1 MDLYTRFGKNGTK
14 SILVCDDA
22 YDHALL
28 LQVILEAEGYEVIL
42 ANSGEAA
49 IAQIERENPDLVLL
63 DLMMPGIDAMEAVR
77 CMRQN
82 PRNDGIPVILVAP
95 SRRDSISVE
104 CQKLVSGIVHKPI
117 ECEEL
122 IAQVEAIFA
131 TPFSLRSQSHSR
143 SFSVVGQR
151 FKVPVLNREKNA

>member
-1 MDLYTRFGKNGTK
+1 MDLSTRFEKNGTK
-14 SILVCDDA
+14 SILVCDDV

-42 ANSGEAA
+42 ADSGAAA
-49 IAQIERENPDLVLL
+49 IAQIERAKPDLVLL
-63 DLMMPGIDAMEAVR
+63 DLMMPGTDGMEVAR

-82 PRNDGIPVILVAP
+82 YRNDRIPVILVAP

-117 ECEEL
+117 EWEEL
-122 IAQVEAIFA
+122 IPQVEAIFA
-131 TPFSLRSQSHSR
+131 SPFPLSSQRNSR
-143 SFSVVGQR
+143 SFSVICQ
-151 FKVPVLNREKNA
+151 